1 MSIDTTL
8 TQTLRRNPNMKF
20 KMQDKQNQLIE
31 RISDKHLVV
40 GVDIAQELHVARA
53 VNYRGIIV
61 GDPLTFENNEEGFA
75 RLLQWINELKTLK
88 GFASTIIGMEP
99 TGHYWINLSK
109 WLYDQDI
116 EAVTVNPHLVKKN
129 KENRDNSRSKSDKKD
144 ALVIADMVKNG
155 YYSFIRPTSE
165 TFEKLRVLMSNRDMT
180 VKRLVSAINQINRW
194 VDIVFPELRQVFKD
208 VKGKGAMATLRLF
221 PTPQEL
227 RSMKAL
233 DIVEGWKTQMKR
245 QPGIIKAR
253 VLIELATHSV
263 GSRQAHDAYNLH
275 LEQLIEEFDLATAQL
290 ERVEQ
295 EVTNLLKQVP
305 FAKKLLAI
313 KGISEIA
320 LAGILGEAGDLS
332 GFAHGNSLLR
342 HAGLHLA
349 EASSGKWKGQ
359 IVLSKRGRSRLRRFL
374 YLATMSLV
382 MNNPDFKELH
392 ANNVNVKKMKKMKS
406 IMKLVHKLARV
417 LVGMARKNES
427 YRPEKLQPITSMAW
441 DQRFHLVGSIMS
453 IP

>member
-1 MSIDTTL
+1 
-8 TQTLRRNPNMKF
+8 MKI

-31 RISDKHLVV
+31 RISDKHLVI

-53 VNYRGIIV
+53 VNFRGIIV

-75 RLLQWINELKTLK
+75 RLLQWINQLKTLK
-88 GFASTIIGMEP
+88 GFASTIVGMEP

-109 WLYDQDI
+109 WLYDQEI

-155 YYSFIRPTSE
+155 YYSFIRSTSE
-165 TFEKLRVLMSNRDMT
+165 AFEKLRVLMSNRDMT
-180 VKRLVSAINQINRW
+180 VKRLVSAVNQINRW

-208 VKGKGAMATLRLF
+208 VKGKGAIATLRLF
-221 PTPQEL
+221 PTPFEL
-227 RSMKAL
+227 RSMKAS

-245 QPGIIKAR
+245 QPGLKKAQ
-253 VLIELATHSV
+253 VLIELAMHSV
-263 GSRQAHDAYNLH
+263 GTRQALDAYKLH
-275 LEQLIEEFDLATAQL
+275 LEQLIEELDLATAQL
-290 ERVEQ
+290 ERVEK
-295 EVTNLLKQVP
+295 EVTEILKQIP
-305 FAKKLLAI
+305 FARKILAI

-320 LAGILGEAGDLS
+320 LAGILGESGDLS
-332 GFAHGNSLLR
+332 GFAQGNSLLR
-342 HAGLHLA
+342 HAGLHLS

-406 IMKLVHKLARV
+406 IMKLINKLARV
-417 LVGMARKNES
+417 LVGMARNNDS
-427 YRPEKLQPITSMAW
+427 YRPEKIQPIKLMAA
-441 DQRFHLVGSIMS
+441 
-453 IP
+453 

>member
-1 MSIDTTL
+1 
-8 TQTLRRNPNMKF
+8 MKF

-31 RISDKHLVV
+31 RISVRHLIV
-40 GVDIAQELHVARA
+40 GIDIAQQFHVARA
-53 VNYRGIIV
+53 VNFRGIVI
-61 GDPLTFENNEEGFA
+61 GDPLTFENNEDGFA
-75 RLLQWINELKTLK
+75 RLIQWINRLKALK
-88 GFASTIIGMEP
+88 GLDTTIVGMEP
-99 TGHYWINLSK
+99 TGHYWVNLSK
-109 WLYDQDI
+109 WLYERNI
-116 EAVTVNPHLVKKN
+116 EVVTVNPHLVKRN
-129 KENRDNSRSKSDKKD
+129 KENRDNTQSKSDKKD

-155 YYSFIRPTSE
+155 YYSFIRPSSE
-165 TFEKLRVLMSNRDMT
+165 IFEKLRVLMSNRDMT
-180 VKRLVSAINQINRW
+180 VKRLVSAVNQINRW

-208 VKGKGAMATLRLF
+208 VKGKGAIATLRLF
-221 PTPQEL
+221 PTPLEIS
-227 RSMKAL
+227 SMKPQ
-233 DIVEGWKTQMKR
+233 DIVNGWKTLMKR
-245 QPGIIKAR
+245 QAGLKKAQL
-253 VLIELATHSV
+253 LIELATHSV
-263 GSRQAHDAYNLH
+263 GTPQALDAYKLH
-275 LEQLIEEFDLATAQL
+275 LEQLLEEFDLATVQL
-290 ERVEQ
+290 ERVEK
-295 EVTNLLKQVP
+295 EVTEVLKKIP

-392 ANNVNVKKMKKMKS
+392 SNNVNVKKMKKMKS
-406 IMKLVHKLARV
+406 IMKLINKFARI

-427 YRPEKLQPITSMAW
+427 YSSDKVKPLILMAA
-441 DQRFHLVGSIMS
+441 
-453 IP
+453 